1 MVKITFLDNQG
12 QPVAKARKNLL
23 FVVGFVLLAFLIG
36 AIGGVWALVYVAGNE
51 NAQKTLGIEK
61 FVQKLDF
68 QPIKTEKIVLEESS
82 AVIDSVEKVSPAVV
96 SISTT
101 RDVSDF
107 FGQVFQ
113 QKGGGTGFII
123 TEDGMIV
130 TNKHVVNDASAT
142 YTIFTADG
150 KDYEA
155 KILAKDPSMD
165 LAIMK
170 IEATGLPVVDLG
182 DSDAIKVGQSVI
194 AIGNALGEFNN
205 SVTVGVIS
213 AKERQIE
220 ASGTGMTEKLEGL
233 LQTDAAINPGNSGGP
248 LVNIKG
254 QVIGVNTAVAQA
266 ENIGFAIPVNS
277 VKNTIDQMKKFGKI
291 KRPYLGVRYI
301 PITKEI
307 AKLNNLKVEYGALV
321 VRGESRAEVAV
332 LPSSP
337 ADKAGIKE
345 NDIILQIAGQKID
358 ESNSLAKIIAKQQVG
373 DEVELKIMRSG
384 QEQTVKATLEEV
396 AE

>member
-1 MVKITFLDNQG
+1 MVKITYLDNQN
-12 QPVAKARKNLL
+12 QPVARARKNLL
-23 FVVGFVLLAFLIG
+23 FVAGFVLLAFFIG
-36 AIGGVWALVYVAGNE
+36 AVGGVWALVYVAGNE

-68 QPIKTEKIVLEESS
+68 QPTKTEKIVLEESS
-82 AVIDSVEKVSPAVV
+82 VVIDSVDKVAPAVV

-101 RDVSDF
+101 RDVRDF

-113 QKGGGTGFII
+113 QQGGGTGFII

-130 TNKHVVNDASAT
+130 TNKHVVDDASAT
-142 YTIFTADG
+142 YTVFTADG

-182 DSDAIKVGQSVI
+182 DSDAMKVGQSVI
-194 AIGNALGEFNN
+194 AIGNALGEFKN

-220 ASGTGMTEKLEGL
+220 ASGTGITEKLEGL

-307 AKLNNLKVEYGALV
+307 AKLNNLKIEYGALV
-321 VRGESRAEVAV
+321 VQGENRAEVAV

-345 NDIILQIAGQKID
+345 NDIILEIAGQRID
-358 ESNSLAKIIAKQQVG
+358 ENNSLAKIIAKQQVG
-373 DEVELKIMRSG
+373 DEVDLKIIHSG
-384 QEQTVKATLEEV
+384 KEQTVKAILEEV